1 LKPTRVATA
10 SDRTAPETMIVA
22 RVVVVLEDRVDPV
35 PANPSTP
42 VADDVEAEPETTVR
56 AILGVAS
63 TSRVPTIDVITT
75 VEVLTPDSTPDDP
88 PLSGESEIPPAE
100 GLPPPTANPVDPE
113 KDMMTTPGEPPAWV
127 SLSPGADD
135 DPPRLGVASVE
146 EDAASADPV
155 ADENSGA
162 PAAEVPPMPVLALVP
177 LRATSAVVIV
187 DPVDT
192 EDTAPEPEA
201 TEIPKLFEVAEPE
214 ISPCPPAVTVVLYDG
229 VDTWGWGDPVAVL
242 APEENASSAVE
253 TETSAED
260 VEVSADGDVP
270 TPAKNGMLES
280 TPVPLEAVTEDP
292 EAVTDDEGLV
302 VPVPTA
308 EALRANSGVPL
319 AAWVPIPEAKA
330 VSRTPGTPSGVL
342 EPTPVVGAE

>member
-1 LKPTRVATA
+1 
-10 SDRTAPETMIVA
+10 MIVSW
-22 RVVVVLEDRVDPV
+22 VVVVLKDRVDPV
-35 PANPSTP
+35 PASPITP

-75 VEVLTPDSTPDDP
+75 VEVLIPDSTPDDP
-88 PLSGESEIPPAE
+88 PLSGESEVPPAE
-100 GLPPPTANPVDPE
+100 GLPPPTADPVAPE

-135 DPPRLGVASVE
+135 DPPGLGVASVE

-162 PAAEVPPMPVLALVP
+162 PAAAVPPMPVTTPVP
-177 LRATSAVVIV
+177 LRAISAVVVV

-214 ISPCPPAVTVVLYDG
+214 TSPCPPAVTVVLSDG
-229 VDTWGWGDPVAVL
+229 ADAWVRGDPVALL
-242 APEENASSAVE
+242 APAENVSSDVE
-253 TETSAED
+253 AETSAETA
-260 VEVSADGDVP
+260 EVPAAEDAP
-270 TPAKNGMLES
+270 APAKNGTLES
-280 TPVPLEAVTEDP
+280 TPVPVEAVTEDP
-292 EAVTDDEGLV
+292 EVVMEEEWLV
-302 VPVPTA
+302 VPVEVAATP
-308 EALRANSGVPL
+308 RRSPGVPV
-319 AAWVPIPEAKA
+319 AAWVPTPEVGAA
-330 VSRTPGTPSGVL
+330 SRTPGAPSAML
-342 EPTPVVGAE
+342 EPTPAVGAE